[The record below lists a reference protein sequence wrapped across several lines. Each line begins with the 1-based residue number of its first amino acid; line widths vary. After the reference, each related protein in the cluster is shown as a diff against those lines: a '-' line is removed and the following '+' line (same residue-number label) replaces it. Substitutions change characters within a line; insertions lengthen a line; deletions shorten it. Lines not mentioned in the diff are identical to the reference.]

1 MLRPPKR
8 FDSPSTAMRRF
19 SSTLLSLLLLST
31 SVKVLAHGGHGNEFQ
46 EGSQAAQ
53 SGEAIQVDG
62 ATAKR
67 MGLKVEPVKRQRLA
81 FGVQTTGQIEAL
93 PSKKVEVTNP
103 TGGKV
108 VQLYVQPGDE
118 VSAGQPVA
126 LLTSPELAELRTGS
140 LERRAEAEAN
150 VREAEANLQLAR
162 ENYTQQQKLAEADI
176 QQAKVALNFAQE
188 RYDKD
193 KELLAR
199 GAIPRRQVLESEAKL
214 AEARAAFAKAGSR
227 LQVAEATAQLRRAQS
242 AVEVA
247 QSRVELS
254 SSTYVTRLKQLGA
267 TANPDG
273 TITVVAPI
281 SGVVADREVT
291 LGQSAQDAGARL
303 MTIVDGQTVLAT
315 ANVYEKDLAQISK
328 GQRVRVTVSGL
339 PNRTF
344 TGQITVVGS
353 VVEGETRVVPV
364 KAELDNASGM
374 LKPGMFATLELI
386 TDRTPAAVLAI
397 PKTAIVEA
405 NGKQLVYIQNG
416 QNFEPTDVV
425 LGRAAGDVVEV
436 KSGLFEGDQVVT
448 QGAPMLYAQSLRGGS
463 KKADDHSEAPT
474 QTNANPNSGMLPWW
488 MLLPIGGAIAAGTF
502 FASTYWANRRYRKQ
516 LAAVTDGA
524 DYVPDG
530 AGNGHSHNGL
540 TAFSAESHKSETS
553 QPSTVQ
559 EPQKHSTKN
568 N

>member
-1 MLRPPKR
+1 MTRHPTHSMK
-8 FDSPSTAMRRF
+8 TVRRL
-19 SSTLLSLLLLST
+19 SGSVLSLLLLT
-31 SVKVLAHGGHGNEFQ
+31 TPIRTLAHVGHGDEFQ
-46 EGSQAAQ
+46 GGSQAAQ

-93 PSKKVEVTNP
+93 PSKRVEVTNP

-108 VQLYVQPGDE
+108 VQLYVQPGDA

-126 LLTSPELAELRTGS
+126 LLTSPELAGLRTDS
-140 LERRAEAEAN
+140 LGRRAEATASVKEAQ
-150 VREAEANLQLAR
+150 ANLRLAG

-176 QQAKVALNFAQE
+176 QQAKVALDFAQE
-188 RYDKD
+188 RYDRD

-199 GAIPRRQVLESEAKL
+199 GAIPRRQVLESETNL
-214 AEARAAFAKAGSR
+214 AQARAAFAKAGSR

-247 QSRVELS
+247 QSRFELS
-254 SSTYVTRLKQLGA
+254 DRAYTTRLKQLGA
-267 TANPDG
+267 SANPDG
-273 TITVVAPI
+273 TITVTAPI

-303 MTIVDGQTVLAT
+303 MTIVDSQTVLAT
-315 ANVYEKDLAQISK
+315 ANVYEKDLPQVSK
-328 GQRVRVTVSGL
+328 GQRVRVTIAGL
-339 PNRTF
+339 PNQIF
-344 TGQITVVGS
+344 TGRITVVGA
-353 VVEGETRVVPV
+353 VVQGETRVVPV
-364 KAELDNASGM
+364 KAELDNSSGL

-386 TDRTPAAVLAI
+386 TDQTPVAVLAI
-397 PKTAIVEA
+397 PKTAIAEA

-425 LGRAAGDVVEV
+425 LGRAAGEVVEV
-436 KSGLFEGDQVVT
+436 KSGVFEGDQVVT

-463 KKADDHSEAPT
+463 QKADDPSEAPAA
-474 QTNANPNSGMLPWW
+474 QTNANPNSGMFPWW

-502 FASTYWANRRYRKQ
+502 FASTYWANRRHRKR
-516 LAAVTDGA
+516 LAVVTDGA
-524 DYVPDG
+524 DYVPNG
-530 AGNGHSHNGL
+530 IGNGHSHNGL
-540 TAFSAESHKSETS
+540 TTFSAESHKSETPP
-553 QPSTVQ
+553 PSAVP
-559 EPQKHSTKN
+559 EAPKHPTQNS
-568 N
+568 

>member
-1 MLRPPKR
+1 MSHPSKPLNTPP
-8 FDSPSTAMRRF
+8 TAMRCV

-31 SVKVLAHGGHGNEFQ
+31 PVKVLAHGGHGDEFQ
-46 EGSQAAQ
+46 GGSQAAQ

-67 MGLKVEPVKRQRLA
+67 MGLKVETVKRQRLA
-81 FGVQTTGQIEAL
+81 FGLQTTGQIEAL

-103 TGGKV
+103 TGGKI

-140 LERRAEAEAN
+140 LEKRAEAEGN
-150 VREAEANLQLAR
+150 VKEAEANLRLAR

-176 QQAKVALNFAQE
+176 QQAQIALDFAQE
-188 RYDKD
+188 RYEKD

-199 GAIPRRQVLESEAKL
+199 GAIPRRQVLESETKL
-214 AEARAAFAKAGSR
+214 AEAQAAFAKAGSR

-254 SSTYVTRLKQLGA
+254 STTYVTRLKQLGA
-267 TANPDG
+267 TANADG
-273 TITVVAPI
+273 TITVTAPI

-291 LGQSAQDAGARL
+291 LGQSAQDAGSRL

-315 ANVYEKDLAQISK
+315 ANVYEKDLAQVSK

-344 TGQITVVGS
+344 TGRITVVGS
-353 VVEGETRVVPV
+353 VVQSETRVVPV
-364 KAELDNASGM
+364 KAELDNSTGL
-374 LKPGMFATLELI
+374 LKPGMFITLELS

-397 PKTAIVEA
+397 PKTAITEA
-405 NGKQLVYIQNG
+405 NGKQIVYIQNG

-425 LGRAAGDVVEV
+425 LGRTDGDLIEV
-436 KSGLFEGDQVVT
+436 KSGVFEGDQVVT

-463 KKADDHSEAPT
+463 KKADDHNETPA
-474 QTNANPNSGMLPWW
+474 QANANPNNGLLPWW
-488 MLLPIGGAIAAGTF
+488 LMLPIGGAIAGGTF
-502 FASTYWANRRYRKQ
+502 FATIFWANRRNRQ
-516 LAAVTDGA
+516 QMAAITDGA
-524 DYVPDG
+524 DYMPD
-530 AGNGHSHNGL
+530 SHGKNSSNGL
-540 TAFSAESHKSETS
+540 TAFSSDSHQPQVVKKPTSIPET
-553 QPSTVQ
+553 QRHPTQ
-559 EPQKHSTKN
+559 N